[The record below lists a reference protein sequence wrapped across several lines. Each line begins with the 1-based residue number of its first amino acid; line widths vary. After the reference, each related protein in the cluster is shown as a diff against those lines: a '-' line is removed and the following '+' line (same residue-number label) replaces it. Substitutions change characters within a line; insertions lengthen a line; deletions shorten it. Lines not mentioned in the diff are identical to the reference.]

1 MFISPLVAVRDA
13 VRKTQSEDML
23 NEYEEDF
30 VQWAYEAEKKI
41 LNNTF
46 SLGAWKEQKSIC
58 LAAENNQVILP
69 DDFYT
74 LVCLQAGNEF
84 PILINTSGC
93 RIKRGCANYCG
104 WNGKY
109 DVLRMKIDGYIVTF
123 IPAKVPDN
131 TPVTIQYEALRIDTQ
146 DGYPMIFEDHWSAV
160 SEYIQWQILSNFKTD
175 INKAELKRR
184 DWMLSCP
191 QARARTA
198 NLTAAELL
206 AMGAT
211 WWI

>member
-1 MFISPLVAVRDA
+1 MFVSPLVAVRDA
-13 VRKTQSEDML
+13 LRKTQSEDMR

-46 SLGAWKEQKSIC
+46 SLGEWKKTMF
-58 LAAENNQVILP
+58 AEGIVWNNQFQLP

-74 LVCLQAGNEF
+74 LVCLKVGNEY
-84 PILINTSGC
+84 PALINTSVC
-93 RIKRGCANYCG
+93 RLVRNCANCYNYKYLGKSMTINGYC
-104 WNGKY
+104 
-109 DVLRMKIDGYIVTF
+109 VTF
-123 IPAKVPDN
+123 TPANIPDGTKVE
-131 TPVTIQYEALRIDTQ
+131 VQYQSLRLDTE

-160 SEYIQWQILSNFKTD
+160 SEYIQWQILSNFKND

-198 NLTAAELL
+198 NLTATEMAAL
-206 AMGAT
+206 GNV